1 MSLPNYHVI
10 AVFFC
15 KSVWSFI
22 VYKEPTHKV
31 GNCFDLLTF
40 QVDPLLGKFYNFSI
54 SFSLKMGFKN
64 PNITFFKKVYLK
76 SRVDWSRVSEDLCN
90 FNWSAV
96 YNSLNSVSELN
107 KAITFLIDRRVPSK
121 VIKGKVNDKA

>member
-40 QVDPLLGKFYNFSI
+40 QVDPLLGKFYNSSI
-54 SFSLKMGFKN
+54 SFSLKMGFKI
-64 PNITFFKKVYLK
+64 PNISFSHNVYLK
-76 SRVDWSRVSEDLCN
+76 SRVDCPHVGNDLLN
-90 FNWSAV
+90 NNWSV
-96 YNSLNSVSELN
+96 VSNIQNSVSE
-107 KAITFLIDRRVPSK
+107 IQ
-121 VIKGKVNDKA
+121 